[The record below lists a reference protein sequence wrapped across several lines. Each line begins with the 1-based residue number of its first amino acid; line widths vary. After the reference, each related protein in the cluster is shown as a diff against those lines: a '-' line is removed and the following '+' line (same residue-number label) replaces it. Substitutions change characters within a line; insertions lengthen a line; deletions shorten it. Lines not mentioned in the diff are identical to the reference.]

1 MQVFLQLFFAKFVVK
16 KEDKIYNNEKVIRDG
31 VVSIALKRETIEV
44 LKGRG
49 AQEYAVIND
58 PPFPAN
64 WEVSPH
70 RHSQLE
76 IGLVK
81 SESCTI
87 RVGSLKRHFERGEV
101 FFFPARIAHGFATGP
116 LQGVEIVVVQ
126 FPELEEELVE
136 KLINF
141 PPIGCFKLNDLEIS
155 IFLDLCY
162 RLQKEIV
169 GSLPFA
175 EMQCKAL
182 LYQLIVLLLR
192 TSSRGDLPYLIPQ
205 QQKAIETA
213 LQIIHIRNQ
222 DNIRVRDIASEVGFS
237 PQYFRELF
245 KRYVG
250 VSPKK
255 YLTTLK
261 IQRSKCLL
269 LHKEYSIT
277 DVALHLGFNSP
288 QQFSKA
294 FRKTIGL
301 SPLLWRRAYMIQDES
316 TTLENY

>member
-1 MQVFLQLFFAKFVVK
+1 VVQ
-16 KEDKIYNNEKVIRDG
+16 
-31 VVSIALKRETIEV
+31 IALE
-44 LKGRG
+44 LKKINILNDHGVKD
-49 AQEYAVIND
+49 YAIIND

-64 WEVSPH
+64 WQVSPH

-87 RVGSLKRHFERGEV
+87 QLGSERRYFEMGDV
-101 FFFPARIAHGFATGP
+101 FFFPARLAHGFATG
-116 LQGVEIVVVQ
+116 LTQGVEIVVVQ
-126 FPELEEELVE
+126 FPELEESLTK
-136 KLINF
+136 KLLNL
-141 PPIGCFKLNDLEIS
+141 PPIGFFKLTDLEMS
-155 IFLDLCY
+155 VFLDLCY
-162 RLQKEIV
+162 RLQREIV

-175 EMQCKAL
+175 EMQCRAL
-182 LYQLIVLLLR
+182 LQQIIVLLLR

-205 QQKAIETA
+205 QQHAIEKA
-213 LQIIHIRNQ
+213 LQIIHLRNQ
-222 DNIRVRDIASEVGFS
+222 DNLRVREIATEVGFS
-237 PQYFRELF
+237 SQHFRELF

-250 VSPKK
+250 ISPKR

-269 LHKEYSIT
+269 LHKEYSVT
-277 DVALHLGFNSP
+277 DVAYHLGFSSS

-301 SPLLWRRAYMIQDES
+301 SPLLWRKAYMLQDES
-316 TTLENY
+316 VLSEKY